1 MNLLEELETK
11 RNKLNSLAEKHKFQR
26 DRLNGDTKRW
36 VGQRD
41 DLNKKVKRIIKDAND
56 HKIKRDEYNE
66 QVKEAKKLR
75 ETLNK
80 DYNTIQD
87 ELNRLKR
94 EKLPK
99 DQIPLGKLKAE
110 LKKLEFKQMT
120 SVISAEKER
129 ELVDMLSGIQK
140 QIEAREK
147 IYEKNEEVQGLIT
160 RVKDSKDSAENQ
172 HRLVSQMAEAAQKE
186 HDLMVALYEEADKVK
201 TEADSAQGKF
211 MEVKFAADEEHKM
224 HIALIRQVHDFDKII
239 SGLRQKDRTAKKS
252 KKDVMAKSEAEKIY
266 EKFKSGE
273 KLSTEDLMSLQKAGY
288 L

>member
-1 MNLLEELETK
+1 MNLLEELESK
-11 RNKLNSLAEKHKFQR
+11 RNKLNSLAEKHKSQR
-26 DRLNGDTKRW
+26 DRLNGETKRW
-36 VGQRD
+36 VEQRD

-80 DYNTIQD
+80 DYNTLQD

-99 DQIPLGKLKAE
+99 DQVPLGKLKAE

-129 ELVDMLSGIQK
+129 ELVDMLSAIQK
-140 QIEAREK
+140 QIEEREK
-147 IYEKNEEVQGLIT
+147 VYEKNEEVQGLIK

-172 HRLVSQMAEAAQKE
+172 HRLVSQQAEAAQKE

-201 TEADSAQGKF
+201 KEADGAQEKF
-211 MEVKFAADEEHKM
+211 MEVKVAADEEHKM

-239 SGLRQKDRTAKKS
+239 SGLRQKEKNAKKS